1 MRKITK
7 QMIKDYRIK
16 ELGYDF
22 MGYYKQPTEIYN
34 FHHLIVP
41 YRNCSSRGLGE
52 GYVRWNG
59 AILCAESSHPYLH
72 LIEQFDLESYL
83 KITSEM
89 IEMNLR
95 GKLMIQNLKAIREIL
110 LEFEKKYDNLYSRGG
125 KILIKKNY
133 ITNRVDL

>member
-1 MRKITK
+1 MREITK

-22 MGYYKQPTEIYN
+22 MGYYKQPKEIYN

-41 YRNCSSRGLGE
+41 YRNCNSRGLGE

-83 KITSEM
+83 RITSEM

-95 GKLMIQNLKAIREIL
+95 GKLMIQNLKAIRGNGYRFIP
-110 LEFEKKYDNLYSRGG
+110 KGG
-125 KILIKKNY
+125 TFSTETIRLVV
-133 ITNRVDL
+133 RSSGL